1 MVIKMDE
8 IVTSDLSRFG
18 YREKEM
24 ASELLKA
31 HCSSEHDITKQLGSD
46 VRVYMNTHSGYMFL
60 SDGDYNVAMM
70 NGDYLEDVLVC
81 SECGNEGFVE
91 EIEDSDNE
99 CCKQCLVD
107 YQSSW

>member
-1 MVIKMDE
+1 V
-8 IVTSDLSRFG
+8 
-18 YREKEM
+18 
-24 ASELLKA
+24 
-31 HCSSEHDITKQLGSD
+31 
-46 VRVYMNTHSGYMFL
+46 FL

-107 YQSSW
+107 YEVI